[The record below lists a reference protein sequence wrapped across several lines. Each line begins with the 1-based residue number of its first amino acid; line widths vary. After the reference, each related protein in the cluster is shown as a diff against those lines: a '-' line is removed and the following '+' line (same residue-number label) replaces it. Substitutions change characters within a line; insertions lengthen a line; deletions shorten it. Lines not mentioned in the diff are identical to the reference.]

1 MTNERLYYLI
11 DRMMHGNATEEE
23 EVEYLRWRDE
33 NIPKKNPAEPG
44 RSLSDDLNIV
54 RSKIV
59 PPALKVVRIRRRILF
74 AAAVLGF
81 IFSTALYFQSGNH
94 EPSPST
100 MASNNSAEKS
110 PSSENWMVL
119 VQNSDRDG
127 QYTLPDQSVVHL
139 KAGSTL
145 IWNQRLFQEKKAR
158 VIRLEGNGFF
168 EVKRNTNLPFL
179 VQSNLLNIRAL
190 GTSFRVI
197 SIPEES
203 SIQLKSGQVAVWER
217 NEINVKAEKNKEETF
232 KYKSGFVPDVNEV
245 SFSIPD
251 AQRVL
256 YLIPGESVRKTSQES
271 MAKMTMSKKQR
282 KKESTTSL
290 NASDFSLQQ
299 EIQLEGASMD
309 VLITA
314 INTAL
319 GETVLSLRGNASDY
333 AFSGRFS
340 KGENLDKI
348 LQKIKVLYPVEIEKS
363 KTQIIIKLL

>member
-11 DRMMHGNATEEE
+11 DRLMHGNATEEE
-23 EVEYLRWRDE
+23 EAEYVRWRDE
-33 NIPKKNPAEPG
+33 NIPKKNPAEPS
-44 RSLSDDLNIV
+44 RLMSDDLNLIWS
-54 RSKIV
+54 RIV
-59 PPALKVVRIRRRILF
+59 PKEFKVVRIRRRILF

-81 IFSTALYFQSGNH
+81 IFCTALYFQSGNH

-100 MASNNSAEKS
+100 MSSNSPAEKA

-119 VQNSDRDG
+119 VLNSKKDG

-145 IWNQRLFQEKKAR
+145 MWNQRLFQEKRAR

-190 GTSFRVI
+190 GTSFQVI

-203 SIQLKSGQVAVWER
+203 SIQLRSGQVAVWER
-217 NEINVKAEKNKEETF
+217 NEINVKAEKNKEEAF
-232 KYKSGFVPDVNEV
+232 QHSSAFLSDVNEV
-245 SFSIPD
+245 SYSIPD

-256 YLIPGESVRKTSQES
+256 YLIPGESVRKRSQES
-271 MAKMTMSKKQR
+271 MAKMSMPKKQR
-282 KKESTTSL
+282 KKENLTSL
-290 NASDFSLQQ
+290 TASDLSLQQ
-299 EIQLEGASMD
+299 EIQLEGASME

-319 GETVLSLRGNASDY
+319 GERVLSLQGNSSDY